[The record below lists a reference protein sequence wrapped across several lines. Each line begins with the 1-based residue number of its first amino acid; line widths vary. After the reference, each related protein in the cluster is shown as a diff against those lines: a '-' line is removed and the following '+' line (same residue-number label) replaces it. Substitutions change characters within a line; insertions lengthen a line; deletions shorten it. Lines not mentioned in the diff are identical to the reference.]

1 MVKSSSKK
9 SKDECHDY
17 HYQSAES
24 SSPSGC
30 IGISMAAVLN
40 AIGSSPLSPG
50 GEGED
55 SSKSPFQRLKS
66 VVQKTLN
73 SPCRGQHKVYTHMSH
88 DYDYDDDRELVYDK
102 DDDLMQRATSYNTNG
117 TEPTVDSSTKQNY
130 ISQVVKVQFHHPL
143 ITSVRLR
150 LKTRSEDL
158 EKLYFAPEELDEIEC
173 DRDETRHT
181 DDIETMAVENR
192 SYDKQGCIGRDMKEE
207 RKHRGVQ
214 ILLREK
220 STR

>member
-9 SKDECHDY
+9 SNDECHDY
-17 HYQSAES
+17 RSAAS
-24 SSPSGC
+24 SSSSGC
-30 IGISMAAVLN
+30 IGISMEAVLN
-40 AIGSSPLSPG
+40 AIGSSPSSPG
-50 GEGED
+50 GEGGD
-55 SSKSPFQRLKS
+55 SSKSPLHRLKS

-73 SPCRGQHKVYTHMSH
+73 SPCRGQHRHKVYDTHSY
-88 DYDYDDDRELVYDK
+88 DYDYDDERELVYDK
-102 DDDLMQRATSYNTNG
+102 DDLMQRATSYNTNG
-117 TEPTVDSSTKQNY
+117 TEPTVDSSTKQNDTH
-130 ISQVVKVQFHHPL
+130 QMKVQFHHPL

-150 LKTRSEDL
+150 PKTRSEDV
-158 EKLYFAPEELDEIEC
+158 EKLYFAPEELDEIEF

-181 DDIETMAVENR
+181 DDIETMAVGSR
-192 SYDKQGCIGRDMKEE
+192 SYDEQGSVGRDRGGM

>member
-9 SKDECHDY
+9 SNDECHDY
-17 HYQSAES
+17 QSAAS
-24 SSPSGC
+24 SSSSSSSSGC

-40 AIGSSPLSPG
+40 AIVSSPSYPEEEG
-50 GEGED
+50 GD
-55 SSKSPFQRLKS
+55 SSKSPFHRLKS

-73 SPCRGQHKVYTHMSH
+73 SPCRGQHNVDTHMSY

-102 DDDLMQRATSYNTNG
+102 NDLMQRATSYNTNG
-117 TEPTVDSSTKQNY
+117 TEPTVDSSTKQNDT
-130 ISQVVKVQFHHPL
+130 SQVKVQFHHPL

-150 LKTRSEDL
+150 PKTRLEDV
-158 EKLYFAPEELDEIEC
+158 EKLYFAPEELDEIEY
-173 DRDETRHT
+173 DRDETRYT
-181 DDIETMAVENR
+181 DDIETMAVDSR
-192 SYDKQGCIGRDMKEE
+192 SYDEQGSVGRGTREE

>member
-1 MVKSSSKK
+1 MVKSSPKK

-17 HYQSAES
+17 QSAAS
-24 SSPSGC
+24 STSGC
-30 IGISMAAVLN
+30 MGISMAAVLN

-50 GEGED
+50 EED
-55 SSKSPFQRLKS
+55 SSKSPLHRLKS

-73 SPCRGQHKVYTHMSH
+73 SPCRGQHRHKVYDTHMS
-88 DYDYDDDRELVYDK
+88 YDYEDERELVHDK
-102 DDDLMQRATSYNTNG
+102 DDLMQRATSYNTNG
-117 TEPTVDSSTKQNY
+117 TEPTVDSSKQNDT
-130 ISQVVKVQFHHPL
+130 SQVKVQFHHPL

-150 LKTRSEDL
+150 PKTRSEDV
-158 EKLYFAPEELDEIEC
+158 EKLYFAPEELDEIEY
-173 DRDETRHT
+173 DRDETRYA
-181 DDIETMAVENR
+181 DDIETMAVDSR
-192 SYDKQGCIGRDMKEE
+192 SYDEQGLGRDTGEE

>member
-9 SKDECHDY
+9 SNDCHDY
-17 HYQSAES
+17 RSATS
-24 SSPSGC
+24 SSSSGC

-40 AIGSSPLSPG
+40 AIGSSPSSPG
-50 GEGED
+50 GEDGF
-55 SSKSPFQRLKS
+55 KSPLHRLKS

-73 SPCRGQHKVYTHMSH
+73 SPCRGQHRHKVYDTYMSF
-88 DYDYDDDRELVYDK
+88 DDYDDDRELVHDK
-102 DDDLMQRATSYNTNG
+102 DDIMQRATSYNTNG
-117 TEPTVDSSTKQNY
+117 TEPTVDSSKQNDTN
-130 ISQVVKVQFHHPL
+130 QVKVQFHHPL

-150 LKTRSEDL
+150 PKTRSEDV
-158 EKLYFAPEELDEIEC
+158 EKLYFAPEELDEIEY
-173 DRDETRHT
+173 DRDETRYT

-192 SYDKQGCIGRDMKEE
+192 SYDEQGSVGRDRGEE

>member
-9 SKDECHDY
+9 SNDDCHDF
-17 HYQSAES
+17 QSAAS
-24 SSPSGC
+24 SSGC

-40 AIGSSPLSPG
+40 AIGSSPSSPG
-50 GEGED
+50 GEG
-55 SSKSPFQRLKS
+55 SSKSPLCRLKL

-73 SPCRGQHKVYTHMSH
+73 SPCRGQHNVYDTHMSY
-88 DYDYDDDRELVYDK
+88 DYDYDDERELVYGK
-102 DDDLMQRATSYNTNG
+102 DDLMQRATSYNTNG
-117 TEPTVDSSTKQNY
+117 TEPTVDSSTKQNDT
-130 ISQVVKVQFHHPL
+130 SQVKVQFHHPL

-150 LKTRSEDL
+150 PKTRSEDV
-158 EKLYFAPEELDEIEC
+158 EKLYFAPEELDEIEY
-173 DRDETRHT
+173 DRDETRYT
-181 DDIETMAVENR
+181 DDIETMAVDSR
-192 SYDKQGCIGRDMKEE
+192 SYDEQGSIGRDTREE